1 MYKRRRRR
9 HIVMPVLAGLLT
21 LATLGSTAFAAPSFS
36 LPQAAA
42 YFSSILC
49 APNAAL
55 AATRRVLDDA
65 MDEDAVPTAQPIDED
80 DPEAGFWTVGPTEE
94 EMLPQSEAQ
103 SVSSGASSV
112 PDGPIPDGMAPLLEA
127 HYEQGAGAGYVSSGA
142 ATVRNSTD
150 LPDSEVAAEMMQTLP
165 FQVELNSAEPQVL
178 IMHTHTTETYELEE
192 KNWCDPAF
200 SARSTDLSVNMAAVG
215 AEMAAQLNAAGVN
228 TLHDTTLHDYP
239 SYNGS
244 YAKSNATVR
253 SYLERYP
260 SIKVVLDVH
269 RDAIQRD
276 DGTRVKPVADIGGMK
291 AAQVMI
297 ICGADVDGNLP
308 NFKQNL
314 RFASRWQ
321 DKMESMF
328 PGLTRPVLFDY
339 RYYNQDDGHYLI
351 GHAHGTLA
359 ANAGEPGK
367 LVRKVFKGFGVLHS
381 AAPDQPRPGIFM
393 PPVILA
399 ISSSESLSTAATA
412 LLTAAAIR
420 SSSISR
426 SSGSTASGLIL
437 MAVTSCLP
445 VMVTV
450 TISPLAVPVYSRA
463 SSSSCFA
470 RISSCIFWT

>member
-1 MYKRRRRR
+1 
-9 HIVMPVLAGLLT
+9 MPVLAGLLT

-269 RDAIQRD
+269 RDAIETEGGSRMAPVCTV
-276 DGTRVKPVADIGGMK
+276 DGRQ

-297 ICGADVDGNLP
+297 ICGCDNGGSVRLP
-308 NFKQNL
+308 SWRQNL
-314 RFASRWQ
+314 RFAAAWERS
-321 DKMESMF
+321 MEGMY
-328 PGLTRPVLFDY
+328 PGFTRPVLFSY
-339 RYYNQDDGHYLI
+339 RFYNQDLTTGSLLIEIGGHGNNLNEALYA
-351 GHAHGTLA
+351 GQLA
-359 ANAGEPGK
+359 ANG
-367 LVRKVFKGFGVLHS
+367 LV
-381 AAPDQPRPGIFM
+381 Q
-393 PPVILA
+393 
-399 ISSSESLSTAATA
+399 A
-412 LLTAAAIR
+412 LLGPET
-420 SSSISR
+420 
-426 SSGSTASGLIL
+426 
-437 MAVTSCLP
+437 
-445 VMVTV
+445 
-450 TISPLAVPVYSRA
+450 
-463 SSSSCFA
+463 
-470 RISSCIFWT
+470 

>member
-1 MYKRRRRR
+1 
-9 HIVMPVLAGLLT
+9 MPVLAGLLT

-65 MDEDAVPTAQPIDED
+65 MDEDAVPAAQPIDED

-103 SVSSGASSV
+103 SASSGASSV
-112 PDGPIPDGMAPLLEA
+112 PDGPIPEGMAPLLEA

-178 IMHTHTTETYELEE
+178 IMHTYTTETYELEE

-339 RYYNQDDGHYLI
+339 RYYNQDLTTGSLLI
-351 GHAHGTLA
+351 EMGGHANTLEEAKYSGRLVGQALA
-359 ANAGEPGK
+359 A
-367 LVRKVFKGFGVLHS
+367 L
-381 AAPDQPRPGIFM
+381 
-393 PPVILA
+393 
-399 ISSSESLSTAATA
+399 
-412 LLTAAAIR
+412 
-420 SSSISR
+420 
-426 SSGSTASGLIL
+426 
-437 MAVTSCLP
+437 
-445 VMVTV
+445 
-450 TISPLAVPVYSRA
+450 
-463 SSSSCFA
+463 FA
-470 RISSCIFWT
+470 EG

>member
-65 MDEDAVPTAQPIDED
+65 MDEDAVPAAQPIDED

-94 EMLPQSEAQ
+94 EMLPQNEAQ
-103 SVSSGASSV
+103 SISSGASSV

-215 AEMAAQLNAAGVN
+215 AEMAAQLNAAGVT
-228 TLHDTTLHDYP
+228 TLHDTTRH
-239 SYNGS
+239 
-244 YAKSNATVR
+244 A
-253 SYLERYP
+253 
-260 SIKVVLDVH
+260 
-269 RDAIQRD
+269 
-276 DGTRVKPVADIGGMK
+276 
-291 AAQVMI
+291 
-297 ICGADVDGNLP
+297 
-308 NFKQNL
+308 
-314 RFASRWQ
+314 
-321 DKMESMF
+321 
-328 PGLTRPVLFDY
+328 Y
-339 RYYNQDDGHYLI
+339 RYRAQLSGAVSQHQGGAGRPPRRHPAGRRHPCQARGGHRR
-351 GHAHGTLA
+351 H
-359 ANAGEPGK
+359 E
-367 LVRKVFKGFGVLHS
+367 S
-381 AAPDQPRPGIFM
+381 RPGHDHLRRRRGRQSAQF
-393 PPVILA
+393 
-399 ISSSESLSTAATA
+399 
-412 LLTAAAIR
+412 
-420 SSSISR
+420 
-426 SSGSTASGLIL
+426 
-437 MAVTSCLP
+437 
-445 VMVTV
+445 
-450 TISPLAVPVYSRA
+450 
-463 SSSSCFA
+463 
-470 RISSCIFWT
+470 